1 MASRRIFQLGARIF
15 GDVPR
20 QLTSQDAKI
29 VSYFKRKPVE
39 QREEVGAYYPPTKEI
54 NSLFLRLRRLGLYR
68 DTHIDFREEMN
79 AKRKA
84 RGKGPPKKGQGRRS
98 RKK

>member
-1 MASRRIFQLGARIF
+1 MASQRLVQLGARIF
-15 GDVPR
+15 GDIPR
-20 QLTSQDAKI
+20 QLTPYDLKI
-29 VSYFKRKPVE
+29 IRYFKRNPVE
-39 QREEVGAYYPPTKEI
+39 LREEVTSYYPPTKEI

-68 DTHIDFREEMN
+68 DPHIDFREEMN

-98 RKK
+98 RRK